1 MNQRRELQLV
11 LASVLTVGLT
21 LTAGVPTAAPNTLAG
36 TTENAELDSAAAF
49 RKWVLAKVPAV
60 FSCAGVPALSIGPTG
75 SWSTPTKPL
84 VTEPSDYYAIELV
97 PTGRVP
103 GTRLSSGVA
112 YSTAALSPF
121 FGVALAPT
129 GEYLHNLEIRIEGLK
144 PPRSGAYVAWI
155 TDTEIS
161 QIVRLGQL
169 DENFRASGQTGWNKF
184 LVVITREPSVEPKR
198 TWEGPIIMRGMSR
211 SGRMHTLAGHGPFQA
226 EPCAKYGFR

>member
-1 MNQRRELQLV
+1 MRQWWEHQFSLATVLSVGLTVVAAAPAAIPNALAAPTENPEPDSSVAVKRRELPTV
-11 LASVLTVGLT
+11 L
-21 LTAGVPTAAPNTLAG
+21 P
-36 TTENAELDSAAAF
+36 
-49 RKWVLAKVPAV
+49 V
-60 FSCAGVPALSIGPTG
+60 FSCAGGPVL
-75 SWSTPTKPL
+75 STPTKPL

-103 GTRLSSGVA
+103 GTGLSSGVV
-112 YSTAALSPF
+112 YSTAAVSPF

-129 GEYLHNLEIRIEGLK
+129 GEYLHNLEIQIEGLK
-144 PPRSGAYVAWI
+144 VPRAGAYVAWI

-184 LVVITREPSVEPKR
+184 LVVITREPSMEPKP

>member
-1 MNQRRELQLV
+1 MRQWRAHQFALATV
-11 LASVLTVGLT
+11 LSVGLT
-21 LTAGVPTAAPNTLAG
+21 FVAAAPAAVP
-36 TTENAELDSAAAF
+36 NALEGPAESPGPDSAVVV
-49 RKWVLAKVPAV
+49 KTWGLPPVLPV
-60 FSCAGVPALSIGPTG
+60 FSCAGGPVLLA
-75 SWSTPTKPL
+75 PTKPL
-84 VTEPSDYYAIELV
+84 ATEPSDYYAIELV

-129 GEYLHNLEIRIEGLK
+129 GEYLHNLEIQIEGLK
-144 PPRSGAYVAWI
+144 APRAGAYVAWI

-184 LVVITREPSVEPKR
+184 LVVITREPSMEPKSA
-198 TWEGPIIMRGMSR
+198 WEGPIIMRGMSR

>member
-1 MNQRRELQLV
+1 MRQWRAHQFALATV
-11 LASVLTVGLT
+11 LSVGLT
-21 LTAGVPTAAPNTLAG
+21 IVAAAPAAVPNALAG
-36 TTENAELDSAAAF
+36 LAESPGPDSAVVV
-49 RKWVLAKVPAV
+49 KTWGLPPVLPV
-60 FSCAGVPALSIGPTG
+60 FSCAGGPVLLA
-75 SWSTPTKPL
+75 PTKPL
-84 VTEPSDYYAIELV
+84 ATEPSDYYAIELV

-129 GEYLHNLEIRIEGLK
+129 GEYLHNLEIQIEGLK
-144 PPRSGAYVAWI
+144 APRAGAYVAWI

-184 LVVITREPSVEPKR
+184 LVVITREPSMEPKSA
-198 TWEGPIIMRGMSR
+198 WEGPIIMRGMSR

>member
-1 MNQRRELQLV
+1 MRQWWEHQFSLATV
-11 LASVLTVGLT
+11 LSVGLT
-21 LTAGVPTAAPNTLAG
+21 VVAAAPAAIPNALA
-36 TTENAELDSAAAF
+36 TPTENPEPDSSVAVKRWELPT
-49 RKWVLAKVPAV
+49 VLPV
-60 FSCAGVPALSIGPTG
+60 FSCAGGPVL
-75 SWSTPTKPL
+75 STPTKPL

-103 GTRLSSGVA
+103 GTGLSSGVV
-112 YSTAALSPF
+112 YSTAAVSPF

-129 GEYLHNLEIRIEGLK
+129 GEYLHNLEIQIEGLK
-144 PPRSGAYVAWI
+144 VPRAGAYVAWI

-184 LVVITREPSVEPKR
+184 LVVITREPSMEPKP

>member
-1 MNQRRELQLV
+1 MRQWCEHQLTLATV
-11 LASVLTVGLT
+11 LSVGLT
-21 LTAGVPTAAPNTLAG
+21 VVAAAPAAVPNALAG
-36 TTENAELDSAAAF
+36 PAESPGPDSAVVV
-49 RKWVLAKVPAV
+49 KTWGLPPVLPV
-60 FSCAGVPALSIGPTG
+60 FSCAGGPVLLA
-75 SWSTPTKPL
+75 PTKPL
-84 VTEPSDYYAIELV
+84 ATEPSDYYAIELV

-129 GEYLHNLEIRIEGLK
+129 GEYLHNLEIQIEGLK
-144 PPRSGAYVAWI
+144 APRAGAYVAWI

-184 LVVITREPSVEPKR
+184 LVVITREPSMEPKSA
-198 TWEGPIIMRGMSR
+198 WEGPIIMRGMSR

>member
-1 MNQRRELQLV
+1 MRQWRAHQFALATV
-11 LASVLTVGLT
+11 LSVGLT
-21 LTAGVPTAAPNTLAG
+21 VVAAAPAAVPNALAG
-36 TTENAELDSAAAF
+36 PAESPGPDSAVVV
-49 RKWVLAKVPAV
+49 KTWGLPPVLPV
-60 FSCAGVPALSIGPTG
+60 FSCAGGPVLLA
-75 SWSTPTKPL
+75 PTKPFA
-84 VTEPSDYYAIELV
+84 TEPSDYYAIELV

-121 FGVALAPT
+121 FGVALTPT
-129 GEYLHNLEIRIEGLK
+129 GEYLHNLEIQIEGLK
-144 PPRSGAYVAWI
+144 APRAGAYVAWI

-184 LVVITREPSVEPKR
+184 LVVITREPSMEPKSA
-198 TWEGPIIMRGMSR
+198 WEGPIIMRGMSR

>member
-1 MNQRRELQLV
+1 MRQWRAHQFALATV
-11 LASVLTVGLT
+11 LSVGLT
-21 LTAGVPTAAPNTLAG
+21 FVAAAPAAVP
-36 TTENAELDSAAAF
+36 NALEGPAESPGPDSAVVV
-49 RKWVLAKVPAV
+49 KTWGLPPVLPV
-60 FSCAGVPALSIGPTG
+60 FSCAGGPVLLA
-75 SWSTPTKPL
+75 PTKPL
-84 VTEPSDYYAIELV
+84 ATEPSDYYAIELV

-129 GEYLHNLEIRIEGLK
+129 GEYLHNLELQIEGLK
-144 PPRSGAYVAWI
+144 APRAGAYVAWI

-184 LVVITREPSVEPKR
+184 LVVITREPSMEPKSA
-198 TWEGPIIMRGMSR
+198 WEGPIIMRGMSR